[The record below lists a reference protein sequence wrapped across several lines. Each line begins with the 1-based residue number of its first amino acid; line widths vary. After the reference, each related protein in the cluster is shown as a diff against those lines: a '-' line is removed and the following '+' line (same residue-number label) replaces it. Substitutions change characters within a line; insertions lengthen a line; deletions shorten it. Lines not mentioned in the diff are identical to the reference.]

1 MTPWYHWYRGQAA
14 SALLMEQMG
23 DDIVPEREAE
33 YLPDEAVH
41 VPVPNRASISRPI
54 VTSSMSD
61 INQEVEMNSSVSMIT
76 ESTDLM
82 DIFGASSMESVFD
95 NKVNSRRSSSSILE
109 LPPPRVNPNYPIY
122 PHTTLSDKLEAAEAT
137 NSRLVDEI
145 DRLLRRNTE
154 EKDELK
160 RKYDDDVRRLRNQ
173 LKESNERY
181 TKLLDKSEKLD
192 AVEFDMHEL
201 KNAHDNAKR
210 VEVEQ
215 QNKVEKL
222 SNDVMALKN
231 EITKFRAENS
241 HLKAA
246 HGTVIAENAD
256 LRSELMN
263 IKTSNDTNKDL
274 DRKRMDEKIVK
285 LNEDVLLYEN
295 KIAII
300 EAENGSLRRRV
311 TDMDILDREFSKL
324 KRHTTTLESEIR
336 SLMAENGHLRL
347 YSSGVPLPGGGVQ
360 TTHLKLNHASQFHDH
375 TDYSKDNNFQV
386 GPNSKYNHELLYH
399 GVDKVGNMPTRDYK
413 HAVMNNQ
420 RDYVHEASTI
430 VPIRDFNT
438 ITTSSP
444 REYHTTVTSV
454 PVGSHK
460 GDGNTVNY
468 SQNVKSSNY
477 SQDITNNSLDA
488 SNAVSQQVLKDRTS
502 SDNRSKS
509 PGRKSLG
516 DVVAGLPLKQVS
528 NTTPFGTDN
537 TSATISK
544 TFDEL
549 EKKLTT
555 LMSEK
560 TSLQDETEKLHQRGG
575 KTLKERT
582 RLTQAEARLKEVGK
596 EISDTRKALL
606 GKPS

>member
-1 MTPWYHWYRGQAA
+1 
-14 SALLMEQMG
+14 MEQMD
-23 DDIVPEREAE
+23 DDIVSEREAE
-33 YLPDEAVH
+33 YVPDEVVQVAGPSRV
-41 VPVPNRASISRPI
+41 SISKPI
-54 VTSSMSD
+54 VTSSLSE

-82 DIFGASSMESVFD
+82 DIFGTSSMENGFD
-95 NKVNSRRSSSSILE
+95 NKVNSRRSSNSLLE

-122 PHTTLSDKLEAAEAT
+122 PDTTLSDKLEAAEAT

-145 DRLLRRNTE
+145 DRILRRNTE
-154 EKDELK
+154 EKDDLK
-160 RKYDDDVRRLRNQ
+160 RKCDDDIRRLRNQ

-192 AVEFDMHEL
+192 TVEFDMHEL
-201 KNAHDNAKR
+201 KNACENLKR
-210 VEVEQ
+210 IEIEQ
-215 QNKVEKL
+215 QNKIEKL
-222 SNDVMALKN
+222 SNDNLSFRADVMTLKN
-231 EITKFRAENS
+231 EVTKFRAENS

-246 HGTVIAENAD
+246 HDTVIAENAE

-274 DRKRMDEKIVK
+274 DRKRMDERIVK
-285 LNEDVLLYEN
+285 LNEDVVLYEN
-295 KIAII
+295 KIAFL

-311 TDMDILDREFSKL
+311 NDMDMLDREFNKL

-360 TTHLKLNHASQFHDH
+360 TTHLKSNYSSQFHDH
-375 TDYSKDNNFQV
+375 ADYSKDNTFQM
-386 GPNSKYNHELLYH
+386 GHNSQYNHELLY
-399 GVDKVGNMPTRDYK
+399 DKVGSIPTRDYNL
-413 HAVMNNQ
+413 AALNNQ
-420 RDYVHEASTI
+420 RDYGHGVTTI
-430 VPIRDFNT
+430 VPSRDYSN
-438 ITTSSP
+438 TTSSSQ
-444 REYHTTVTSV
+444 REYNATVSSMPSV
-454 PVGSHK
+454 SHSR
-460 GDGNTVNY
+460 DSNTVNY
-468 SQNVKSSNY
+468 SQNVKSGNY
-477 SQDITNNSLDA
+477 SHSVSNNLLDA
-488 SNAVSQQVLKDRTS
+488 NGVTSQQVLKDSTS

-509 PGRKSLG
+509 PGRKLLG
-516 DVVAGLPLKQVS
+516 DVVAGLPPKPVS

-537 TSATISK
+537 ISATISK

-549 EKKLTT
+549 EKKLTA

-560 TSLQDETEKLHQRGG
+560 TALQDETEKLHQRGG

-596 EISDTRKALL
+596 EISATRKELL